1 MASDSVLHT
10 SKGAQP
16 TGFHCNAS
24 ERVVRVDGRVS
35 CPGSPGI
42 VYGRA
47 VALIV

>member
-24 ERVVRVDGRVS
+24 ERVVRVDGRFLAGMSMVV
-35 CPGSPGI
+35 P
-42 VYGRA
+42 
-47 VALIV
+47 LL